1 MVGGTTPGDETR
13 SRVRGAIPHGGP
25 GLRVAIVGAGPAG
38 FFAAAALLKEGAQ
51 VDLYERLPAPF
62 GLVRY
67 GVAPDHQKIK
77 RVASAFDKIARSPGL
92 RYFGNVEVGRDV
104 GLEELRA
111 HYDQVLV
118 TIGAASDRR
127 LGVPGEDLAGSVS
140 AVSVVG
146 WYNGHPD
153 FPSAPPLDGRRA
165 VVVGLGNVALD
176 VARVLIR
183 HPRELEPTDID
194 DDALLALR
202 RSKVREVVL
211 LGRRGPVEAAFDLGE
226 LQDLTRLVGVEVGVD
241 AAPGELEAALT
252 GAELDSA
259 TAAKVAFIA
268 GLPRAD
274 ALTGHRRVLL
284 RFLASPRELRGDA
297 EGRVRQLEIEHNELQ
312 GPPGAARARGTGRT
326 STLAADLVIRAIGY
340 RAVPLPELPFDAARA
355 VVPNEGGRVLRDDG
369 EVEPGL
375 YVAGW
380 IKRGPTGLIGTN
392 KGCALQTVQA
402 MLEDAA
408 RGSFVREGGPG
419 AIDELLAAR
428 GVRVVDYDDWL
439 RIDAAELEAGRARG
453 RARVKTR
460 STEELLEWLET
471 PPRTSQ
477 RAAR

>member
-13 SRVRGAIPHGGP
+13 SRVRGAIPRGGP

-77 RVASAFDKIARSPGL
+77 RVAGAFDKIARAPGL
-92 RYFGNVEVGRDV
+92 RYLGNVEVGRDV
-104 GLEELRA
+104 SLAELRA

-127 LGVPGEDLAGSVS
+127 MGVPGEDLVGSVS

-153 FPSAPPLDGRRA
+153 FPSGPPLDGPRA
-165 VVVGLGNVALD
+165 VVVGMGNVALD
-176 VARVLIR
+176 VARILIR
-183 HPRELEPTDID
+183 HSRELEPTDID
-194 DDALLALR
+194 DDALRALR
-202 RSKVREVVL
+202 GSKVREVVL
-211 LGRRGPVEAAFDLGE
+211 LGRRGPAEAAFDLNE
-226 LQDLTRLVGVEVGVD
+226 LQELTRLVGVEVGVD
-241 AAPGELEAALT
+241 APPGQLDEALKARPRD
-252 GAELDSA
+252 GA
-259 TAAKVAFIA
+259 AAAQVEFIA
-268 GLPRAD
+268 GLPRAEE
-274 ALTGHRRVLL
+274 LTGHRRVLL

-297 EGRVRQLEIEHNELQ
+297 VGRVRQLEIEHNELE
-312 GPPGAARARGTGRT
+312 GAPGTARARGTGRT
-326 STLAADLVIRAIGY
+326 SSLAADLVIRAIGY

-392 KGCALQTVQA
+392 KSCSLQTVHA
-402 MLEDAA
+402 MLEDAG
-408 RGSFVREGGPG
+408 RESFVRERETS
-419 AIDELLAAR
+419 AIGELLTAR

-439 RIDAAELEAGRARG
+439 AIDAAELEAGRERG

-460 STEELLEWLET
+460 STEELLQWLET

-477 RAAR
+477 GGVR